1 MNKEDKKEQKRINR
15 QKRKAQFDEINHQR
29 ALKYKKLEDTK
40 ASEKQKYQNKV
51 KKLKTDY
58 KKQCEQ
64 TKKDQTIELK
74 TQKTNLKNKYKTE
87 HKKIWFNADYKNEV
101 KQIKNASCIKLDNKL
116 LEHINAYEEAVFAA
130 KVSMLYEIAK
140 NQITEKQQKREKM
153 KVDKKCAYHI
163 YHNKMK
169 FIDDIYDQ
177 KVSEIVKGHQIKINA
192 YHKNLQAFIS
202 QNKKNK
208 DKHEYKQKIVDFRN
222 QYEKINLDYQSRL
235 IENKIVYKNTCAQA
249 LHERDLSYENDL
261 DTNFKLRRWWYGM
274 GKEFQRMSWPSA
286 KKTFRD
292 FWIVIVV
299 SLVLAGIFAL
309 LDYILT
315 LI

>member
-1 MNKEDKKEQKRINR
+1 MTKEEKKEQKRINK

-40 ASEKQKYQNKV
+40 ASEKQKYQNKAQ
-51 KKLKTDY
+51 KLKLDY
-58 KKQCEQ
+58 KKQCKQTRKEQ
-64 TKKDQTIELK
+64 PIELK
-74 TQKTNLKNKYKTE
+74 AQKINLKNKYKTE
-87 HKKIWFNADYKNEV
+87 HKKCWFNVDYTKEI
-101 KQIKNASCIKLDNKL
+101 KQIKNDNRIKFDNKL
-116 LEHINAYEEAVFAA
+116 LELKNTYEEAMFSA

-153 KVDKKCAYHI
+153 KVDKKCAYRI
-163 YHNKMK
+163 YHKKMEL
-169 FIDDIYDQ
+169 IDDIYDQ
-177 KVSEIVKGHQIKINA
+177 KVNEIAKDHQAKINA
-192 YHKNLQAFIS
+192 YHKNLQVFIS

-208 DKHEYKQKIVDFRN
+208 NSTEYKQKINELHD
-222 QYEKINLDYQSRL
+222 QYEKINLDYQSKI

-261 DTNFKLRRWWYGM
+261 DTNFKFRRWWYGM

-292 FWIVIVV
+292 FWIVIIV
-299 SLVLAGIFAL
+299 SLILAGIFTL